1 MADIA
6 FIGAGKMAEALVGG
20 IIRSKVFPASRIV
33 MSDVDPVRLEKMER
47 KYGVVAVSDN
57 TAAALRTRCVLFAV
71 KPQNM
76 ERALLDVRRARN
88 GTEGEVLYISIAAG
102 VKVSAI
108 LSLLGKGC
116 RVFRVMPNL
125 PVLAGEGAVAVCGT
139 GKDGDF
145 ETAGKIFGSVGI
157 VEFVPEEQMDA
168 FTALSG
174 GGPAFL
180 ARFAESLIS
189 AGEKLGIPRETARR
203 FTIQTLF
210 GSAKMMASGGI
221 SPQEVREMVSSPGGT
236 TLAGLAEFEK
246 SGFSHTVENAL
257 EAAAKRSTELCEAGR
272 TGGKK

>member
-6 FIGAGKMAEALVGG
+6 FIGAGKMAEALAGG
-20 IIRSKVFPASRIV
+20 IIRSGVFPASRIV
-33 MSDVDPVRLEKMER
+33 MSDVDPARLEKMER
-47 KYGVVAVSDN
+47 EYGVAAVSDN
-57 TAAALRTRCVLFAV
+57 TAAASRARCVLFAV

-88 GTEGEVLYISIAAG
+88 GTEGETVYISIAAG
-102 VKVSAI
+102 VKISAI
-108 LSLLGKGC
+108 LSLLGKGR

-125 PVLAGEGAVAVCGT
+125 PVLVGEGAVAACGT
-139 GKDGDF
+139 GEEDF
-145 ETAGKIFGSVGI
+145 ETVGKIFSSVGV

-180 ARFAESLIS
+180 AKFAESLIS
-189 AGEKLGIPRETARR
+189 AGEKSGIPRETARR
-203 FTIQTLF
+203 FTVQTLF

-221 SPQEVREMVSSPGGT
+221 SPRELREMVSSPGGT

-246 SGFSHTVENAL
+246 SGFSDTIENAL
-257 EAAAKRSTELCEAGR
+257 EAAAKRSTELSRDGR